1 MIKWITDFLGTS
13 PYFEQEKE
21 SSFHIVD
28 ARDLVDKKGNSEAL
42 VREIIESGTNKINNN
57 LKIVVCC
64 DYGMSRSNAIATGI
78 LAKTMGMP
86 FDKALR
92 KVLKKTNAE
101 IKIEVLDVVKKSIG
115 QDQRLGIKKNIKRKR
130 ILIIGNPSCFRGS
143 ISNFLNKDNTVFFP
157 EESLNSPCSPLHLGE
172 FCEKNNITHILNLGY
187 QGISNSYGS
196 FGQNIE
202 SLRNILELFKNKP
215 SLTMVYLSN
224 SSVFSGYRS
233 NFFVADEET
242 PLQPKGLQAEN
253 IYFQEKLIKYYVQR
267 YDLKVCVVR
276 TSTCFGTEE
285 GPRFIYNFVKRAL
298 THKDICT
305 HEYINGSPMVHMIHT
320 NDLQKALGLLLLND
334 YNQGCYNLSGPD
346 FLSTFDLAQKI
357 VDITNSKS
365 RIKTHK
371 IDDSTANIFLNS
383 EKAQRSLQWEPDV
396 ILEKTMPV
404 LIEKIQGE
412 QI

>member
-13 PYFEQEKE
+13 PYFEQGKE
-21 SSFHIVD
+21 TSFHIVD
-28 ARDLVDKKGNSEAL
+28 VRDLVDKKGNSEAL

-78 LAKTMGMP
+78 LVKTMRIP
-86 FDKALR
+86 FDRALQ

-101 IKIEVLDVVKKSIG
+101 IKMEVLDVVKKAV
-115 QDQRLGIKKNIKRKR
+115 DQNQSLNIKKNIKRKR
-130 ILIIGNPSCFRGS
+130 ILVIGNPGCFRGS
-143 ISNFLNKDNTVFFP
+143 ISDFLNKDNTVFLL
-157 EESLNSPCSPLHLGE
+157 EENLNSSCSPLHLGE

-196 FGQNIE
+196 FGQNFE

-215 SLTMVYLSN
+215 SLTMIYLSN
-224 SSVFSGYRS
+224 SLVFSGYRS
-233 NFFVADEET
+233 SFFVADEET
-242 PLQPKGLQAEN
+242 PLHPKGLQAEN

-267 YDLKVCVVR
+267 YNLKVCVVR
-276 TSTCFGTEE
+276 TSTCYGTEE
-285 GPRFIYNFVKRAL
+285 GPRFIYNFIRRAL
-298 THKDICT
+298 SYKDICT
-305 HEYINGSPMVHMIHT
+305 HEYINAAPMVHMIHID
-320 NDLQKALGLLLLND
+320 DLQKALGLLLLKGFS
-334 YNQGCYNLSGPD
+334 QGYYNLSGPD

-357 VDITNSKS
+357 IDITNSKS

-383 EKAQRSLQWEPDV
+383 EKAQCSLQWKPSV
-396 ILEKTMPV
+396 VLEKIMPL